1 MILWSYSQQNKICGA
16 LLESSLKCCVY
27 FILTSFGKA
36 TKAALS
42 YIASIFPIIS
52 ESISKISI
60 SISENAIINENK
72 NNSNYKIELE
82 FRNPSLLTLPAGE
95 TEFFVFYDDEMVG
108 KGNLE
113 SFTLYPISSIYVEG
127 TFTTDTNSDE
137 SKSVKISGITKYDL
151 LVTTIEVPFD
161 YYPTDE
167 QTRKFIQ

>member
-1 MILWSYSQQNKICGA
+1 MKSLKKKSTIILFLLLVSILGYSQY
-16 LLESSLKCCVY
+16 ESV
-27 FILTSFGKA
+27 
-36 TKAALS
+36 
-42 YIASIFPIIS
+42 
-52 ESISKISI
+52 SKISI
-60 SISENAIINENK
+60 SISENAIISEDK

-127 TFTTDTNSDE
+127 IFTTDTNSNE

>member
-1 MILWSYSQQNKICGA
+1 MKSLKKKSTIILFLLLVSILGYSQY
-16 LLESSLKCCVY
+16 ESV
-27 FILTSFGKA
+27 
-36 TKAALS
+36 
-42 YIASIFPIIS
+42 
-52 ESISKISI
+52 SKISV
-60 SISENAIINENK
+60 SISENAIMNDNK

-82 FRNPSLLTLPAGE
+82 FQNPSLLTLPAGE

-151 LVTTIEVPFD
+151 LITTIEVPFD

>member
-1 MILWSYSQQNKICGA
+1 LGYSQY
-16 LLESSLKCCVY
+16 ESV
-27 FILTSFGKA
+27 
-36 TKAALS
+36 
-42 YIASIFPIIS
+42 
-52 ESISKISI
+52 SKISI
-60 SISENAIINENK
+60 SISENAIISEDK

>member
-1 MILWSYSQQNKICGA
+1 MKSLKKKSTIILFLLLVSILGYSQY
-16 LLESSLKCCVY
+16 ESV
-27 FILTSFGKA
+27 
-36 TKAALS
+36 
-42 YIASIFPIIS
+42 
-52 ESISKISI
+52 SKISI
-60 SISENAIINENK
+60 SISENAIISEDK

-82 FRNPSLLTLPAGE
+82 FRNPSLLTLAAGE

>member
-1 MILWSYSQQNKICGA
+1 MKLLKKKSTIILFLLLVSILGYSQY
-16 LLESSLKCCVY
+16 ESV
-27 FILTSFGKA
+27 
-36 TKAALS
+36 
-42 YIASIFPIIS
+42 
-52 ESISKISI
+52 SKISI

-72 NNSNYKIELE
+72 NNLNYKIELE
-82 FRNPSLLTLPAGE
+82 FWNPSLLTLPAGE

-161 YYPTDE
+161 YYPTNE
-167 QTRKFIQ
+167 QPRKFIQ

>member
-1 MILWSYSQQNKICGA
+1 MKSLKKKSTIILFLLLVSILGYSQY
-16 LLESSLKCCVY
+16 ESV
-27 FILTSFGKA
+27 
-36 TKAALS
+36 
-42 YIASIFPIIS
+42 
-52 ESISKISI
+52 SKISV

-108 KGNLE
+108 IGNLE

>member
-1 MILWSYSQQNKICGA
+1 MKLLKKKSTIILFLLLVSILGYSQY
-16 LLESSLKCCVY
+16 ESV
-27 FILTSFGKA
+27 
-36 TKAALS
+36 
-42 YIASIFPIIS
+42 
-52 ESISKISI
+52 SKISI
-60 SISENAIINENK
+60 SISENAIISEDK

-82 FRNPSLLTLPAGE
+82 FRNPSLLTLPVGE

>member
-1 MILWSYSQQNKICGA
+1 MKSLKKKSAIILFLLLVSILGYSQY
-16 LLESSLKCCVY
+16 ESV
-27 FILTSFGKA
+27 
-36 TKAALS
+36 
-42 YIASIFPIIS
+42 
-52 ESISKISI
+52 SKISV
-60 SISENAIINENK
+60 SISENAIMNENK

-151 LVTTIEVPFD
+151 LITTIEVPFD

>member
-1 MILWSYSQQNKICGA
+1 MKSLKKKSTIILFLLLVSILGYSQY
-16 LLESSLKCCVY
+16 ESV
-27 FILTSFGKA
+27 
-36 TKAALS
+36 
-42 YIASIFPIIS
+42 
-52 ESISKISI
+52 SKISI
-60 SISENAIINENK
+60 SISENAIISEDK

-113 SFTLYPISSIYVEG
+113 LFTLYPISSIYVEG

>member
-1 MILWSYSQQNKICGA
+1 MKSLKKKSTIILFLLLVSILGYSQY
-16 LLESSLKCCVY
+16 ESV
-27 FILTSFGKA
+27 
-36 TKAALS
+36 
-42 YIASIFPIIS
+42 
-52 ESISKISI
+52 SKISV
-60 SISENAIINENK
+60 SISENAIMNENK

-137 SKSVKISGITKYDL
+137 SKSVKISGIIKYDL
-151 LVTTIEVPFD
+151 LVTTIEIPFD
-161 YYPTDE
+161 YYPTKE

>member
-1 MILWSYSQQNKICGA
+1 MKSLKKKSTIILFLLLVSILGYSQY
-16 LLESSLKCCVY
+16 ESVSE
-27 FILTSFGKA
+27 
-36 TKAALS
+36 
-42 YIASIFPIIS
+42 IS
-52 ESISKISI
+52 V
-60 SISENAIINENK
+60 SISENAIMNENK

-137 SKSVKISGITKYDL
+137 YKSVKISGITKYDL

>member
-1 MILWSYSQQNKICGA
+1 MKSLKKKSTIILVLLLVSILGYSQY
-16 LLESSLKCCVY
+16 ESV
-27 FILTSFGKA
+27 
-36 TKAALS
+36 
-42 YIASIFPIIS
+42 
-52 ESISKISI
+52 SKIQV
-60 SISENAIINENK
+60 SISENAIINEDK
-72 NNSNYKIELE
+72 NDLNYKIELE

-95 TEFFVFYDDEMVG
+95 TEFFVFYDDKMVG

-161 YYPTDE
+161 YYPTYE